1 MRIGEL
7 AARAGVTTKAIRY
20 YEERGLVKARRTP
33 AGYRDFDDTSLEVI
47 AMIRNAQRLGVKLG
61 EMDEIIALIR
71 DRQRPC
77 ASVRGIIRAKRRD
90 VAERIASLIEL
101 DKSQS
106 RTIAHRHRQSGSR
119 RPRPFCRREL
129 PHRSAAERGRDPD
142 GSRPSRRK

>member
-7 AARAGVTTKAIRY
+7 AARAGVTPKAIRY

-101 DKSQS
+101 DKFL
-106 RTIAHRHRQSGSR
+106 AHLESVEEAGEATCPILSTVVQ
-119 RPRPFCRREL
+119 P
-129 PHRSAAERGRDPD
+129 AE
-142 GSRPSRRK
+142 